1 MKTRLP
7 PGQHLAKKMAVYS
20 IEQVPKFDGKHWAL
34 EITGEIENPM
44 VISWEKFNTMEQTH
58 LTVDFHCVTTWSL
71 YDTVWEG
78 VLFKRIAELVEPKPS
93 VKYVLIKARSQY
105 STNLPL
111 KDAVANDVIL
121 ATKFYGE
128 PIERKHGAPLRLV
141 VPQKYAYKSC
151 KWVAGIEFLEEEHLG
166 YWELRGYSNSA
177 DPWKEERYSTIDRA
191 SLI

>member
-1 MKTRLP
+1 M
-7 PGQHLAKKMAVYS
+7 
-20 IEQVPKFDGKHWAL
+20 
-34 EITGEIENPM
+34 TGE
-44 VISWEKFNTMEQTH
+44 
-58 LTVDFHCVTTWSL
+58 
-71 YDTVWEG
+71 
-78 VLFKRIAELVEPKPS
+78 
-93 VKYVLIKARSQY
+93 IKARSQY

-141 VPQKYAYKSC
+141 VPRKYAYKSC

>member
-44 VISWEKFNTMEQTH
+44 VISWEKFNTMEKTH
-58 LTVDFHCVTTWSL
+58 LIVDFHCVTTWSL
-71 YDTVWEG
+71 YNTVWEG

-93 VKYVLIKARSQY
+93 AKYVLIKARSQY

-111 KDAVANDVIL
+111 KDAIANDVIL
-121 ATKFYGE
+121 ATKFNGQ

-177 DPWKEERYSTIDRA
+177 DPWKEERYSTIDRD